1 MSGNVAFV
9 IDLPDRYL
17 GASGYD
23 RAVELEQNDPLA
35 GFRSRFVIDPDLIYL
50 DGNSLGRLPLDA
62 TETVGRVVGNEWGNR
77 LIRSWNESWW
87 DLQLRL
93 GDLLAPILGAGEGE
107 VIISDSTSVN
117 LFKLAGA
124 AVGARPRRTRIITDD
139 LNFPSDVYVLD
150 GIAGAA
156 GLELVVVKSDGI
168 NGPVD
173 AIAAELDDRT
183 ALVSLSHTAYMSGY
197 TYDMAAVNEMTHAVG
212 AMVLWDTSH
221 SVGSVPIDFEGKGTD
236 LAVGC
241 TYKYLN
247 GGPGSPAFLYVRKS
261 LQPTLENPISA
272 WWAHEAP
279 FDLSLEF
286 TPTEGIRRF
295 HTGTIPILSL
305 AAIEPGIG
313 LVREAGIGAIREKSI
328 ALTGYFIELWEAEL
342 ADLGFELAS
351 PTDPARRGSHVSLSH
366 PDAWPI
372 TKALIDFGNVI
383 PDFRAPDTIRFGLAP
398 LYTSFIEVHTAVH
411 RLKSLVENGAHQSV
425 DATPRSVT

>member
-1 MSGNVAFV
+1 MINPG
-9 IDLPDRYL
+9 DRYPES
-17 GASGYD
+17 SGYD
-23 RAVELEQNDPLA
+23 RALELDQTDPLA
-35 GFRSRFVIDPDLIYL
+35 GYRSRFVAADPGLIYL
-50 DGNSLGRLPLDA
+50 DGNSLGRLHLEA
-62 TETVGRVVGNEWGNR
+62 RGTVDRVVDHQWGDR
-77 LIRSWNESWW
+77 LIRSWNEGWW
-87 DLQLRL
+87 ELQLRL

-124 AVGARPRRTRIITDD
+124 AVGAHPGRSRIITDD

-150 GIAGAA
+150 GIARSRGMD
-156 GLELVVVKSDGI
+156 LVVVKSDGI

-173 AIAAELDDRT
+173 AIAAESDERT

-197 TYDMAAVNEMTHAVG
+197 TYDLAAVNEMAHAVG

-221 SVGSVPIDFEGKGTD
+221 SVGSAPIDFGETGTD

-261 LQPTLENPISA
+261 LQSTLENPISA

-286 TPTEGIRRF
+286 EPTEGIRRF
-295 HTGTIPILSL
+295 HTGTMPILSL
-305 AAIEPGIG
+305 AAIEPGIQMV
-313 LVREAGIGAIREKSI
+313 LDAGMEAIREKSI
-328 ALTGYFIELWEAEL
+328 ALTGYFIDLWESEL
-342 ADLGFELAS
+342 RDLGFGLAT
-351 PTDPARRGSHVSLSH
+351 PIDPARRGSHVSLRH

-372 TKALIDFGNVI
+372 TRALINLGNVI
-383 PDFRAPDTIRFGLAP
+383 PDFRAPDNVRFGFAP
-398 LYTSFIEVHTAVH
+398 LYTSFLDVHTAVH
-411 RLKSLVENGAHQSV
+411 RLKELVEGGAHKSV
-425 DATPRSVT
+425 DAQKRTVT

>member
-23 RAVELEQNDPLA
+23 RAVELDQNDPLA
-35 GFRSRFVIDPDLIYL
+35 VFRSRFVIDPGLIYL

-62 TETVGRVVGNEWGNR
+62 IRLLDDVVRNEWGDH
-77 LIRSWNESWW
+77 LISSWNESWW

-93 GDLLAPILGAGEGE
+93 GDLLAPIVGAGEGE
-107 VIISDSTSVN
+107 VMISDSTSVN

-124 AVGARPRRTRIITDD
+124 AVGARPGRTRIITDD

-150 GIAGAA
+150 GIARAA

-168 NGPVD
+168 DGPVD
-173 AIAAELDDRT
+173 AIAAELDERT

-197 TYDMAAVNEMTHAVG
+197 TYDMAAVNELTHAAG

-221 SVGSVPIDFEGKGTD
+221 SVGSVPIDFDGTGTD

-247 GGPGSPAFLYVRKS
+247 GGPGGPAFLYVRKP
-261 LQPTLENPISA
+261 LQPTLANPINA

-286 TPTEGIRRF
+286 TATEGIRRY
-295 HTGTIPILSL
+295 HTGTMPILSL
-305 AAIEPGIG
+305 AAIEPGIQM
-313 LVREAGIGAIREKSI
+313 VREAGMGAIREKSI
-328 ALTGYFIELWEAEL
+328 ALTEYFIELWEAEL
-342 ADLGFELAS
+342 AGLGFELAS
-351 PTDPARRGSHVSLSH
+351 PTDPASRGSHVSLGH
-366 PDAWPI
+366 PDAWAI
-372 TKALIDFGNVI
+372 TRALIDTGNVI

-398 LYTSFIEVHTAVH
+398 LYTSFLEVHTAMH
-411 RLKSLVENGAHQSV
+411 RLKSLVESGAHQSV
-425 DATPRSVT
+425 DATPRAVT